1 MTAAL
6 LDEVRGLVAEA
17 RRVVGLGQADG
28 SRAAAI
34 DRIAARLDEPL
45 RVAFAGRVKAGKSTL
60 LNALVGEE
68 LAPTDAGECTRIVT
82 WYCDGHT
89 YRVTLHLR
97 RGGERQARFS
107 RDGGAL
113 DIDLGD
119 ESAEDVERI
128 EVLWPSSRLDG
139 MTLIDMPGLG
149 SAREG
154 ASEPS
159 HRFLAIG
166 GGDGDGDRN
175 GDDGGDGDDSGG
187 GGHSEADAVIYLMR
201 HLHQADLGFLEA
213 FHDGSPAG
221 ASPVNTIAV
230 LSRAD
235 EVGVCK
241 PEAMQ
246 TARRIAARYRVD
258 PRLRRLS
265 QTVVPVSGLVAQ
277 AAMTLTEAEYRALAS
292 LAAQPRREVD
302 ALLLTVDR
310 FVAEDAPAA
319 GTVTA
324 VEREALLERLGL
336 YGVRTSIRL
345 VRLKA
350 AESATELATQLR
362 DISGIEELRRLLV
375 SLFGSRRDVLKAR
388 AALAGLDTILRGFAG
403 PGADELAGEL
413 ERVAASAHELAEL
426 EVVNAIRSG
435 ACALRPDEMAEVERL
450 LDQPGATLAERLGVA
465 EGEERKALLGA
476 VDRWRRRADH
486 PLSSR
491 TVVETAG
498 AIVRTLEGLSR
509 ELRAGP

>member
-1 MTAAL
+1 VTAAL
-6 LDEVRGLVAEA
+6 LDEVRALLARA
-17 RRVVGLGQADG
+17 RRVMGSGGDA
-28 SRAAAI
+28 SRAAAV
-34 DRIAARLDEPL
+34 DDIASRLDEPL

-97 RGGERQARFS
+97 RGGSRQTRFS

-113 DIDLGD
+113 DIDLGG
-119 ESAEDVERI
+119 ESADDVERI
-128 EVLWPSSRLDG
+128 EVLWPSSRLAG

-166 GGDGDGDRN
+166 GEGDRP
-175 GDDGGDGDDSGG
+175 
-187 GGHSEADAVIYLMR
+187 SEADAVIYLMR
-201 HLHQADLGFLEA
+201 HLHQSDLGFLEA
-213 FHDGSPAG
+213 FHDRSVA

-235 EVGVCK
+235 EVGVCR

-246 TARRIAARYRVD
+246 TARRIATRYRTD

-277 AAMTLTEAEYRALAS
+277 AAVTLTEAEYRALAA
-292 LAAQPRREVD
+292 LAAAPRKDVD
-302 ALLLTVDR
+302 GLLLTVDR
-310 FVAEDAPAA
+310 FVAEDAVAA
-319 GTVTA
+319 STVTA
-324 VEREALLERLGL
+324 IERQGLLERLGL
-336 YGVRTSIRL
+336 YGVRTSVRL
-345 VRLKA
+345 IRLKA
-350 AESATELATQLR
+350 AGSATELATQLR
-362 DISGIEELRRLLV
+362 DISGIEELRRLLL
-375 SLFGSRRDVLKAR
+375 SLFGNRRDVLKAR
-388 AALAGLDTILRGFAG
+388 AALAGLETLLRGFVG
-403 PGADELAGEL
+403 PGADELAGDL
-413 ERVAASAHELAEL
+413 ERIVASAHELAEL

-435 ACALRPDEMAEVERL
+435 DCPLRPEEVAEVERL

-465 EGEERKALLGA
+465 EGEERKALLTA

-491 TVVETAG
+491 LVVETARS
-498 AIVRTLEGLSR
+498 IVRTLEGLSR
-509 ELRAGP
+509 DLAP

>member
-1 MTAAL
+1 VTATL
-6 LDEVRGLVAEA
+6 LDEVRALLA
-17 RRVVGLGQADG
+17 RAGQVMRAGGDA
-28 SRAAAI
+28 SRAAAV
-34 DRIAARLDEPL
+34 DDIASRLDEPL

-97 RGGERQARFS
+97 RGGSRQARFS

-119 ESAEDVERI
+119 DSAEDVERI
-128 EVLWPSSRLDG
+128 EVLWPSGRLSG

-166 GGDGDGDRN
+166 DEGDRP
-175 GDDGGDGDDSGG
+175 
-187 GGHSEADAVIYLMR
+187 SEADAVIYLMR

-213 FHDGSPAG
+213 FHDGAIT

-235 EVGVCK
+235 EVGACR

-246 TARRIAARYRVD
+246 TARRIAARYRSD

-277 AAMTLTEAEYRALAS
+277 AAVTVTEAEYRALAA
-292 LAAQPRREVD
+292 LAAAPRKDVD
-302 ALLLTVDR
+302 GLLLTVDR
-310 FVAEDAPAA
+310 FVADDAAAA

-324 VEREALLERLGL
+324 IEREGLLERLGL

-345 VRLKA
+345 IRLKA
-350 AESATELATQLR
+350 AGSATELATQLR
-362 DISGIEELRRLLV
+362 DISGIEELRRLLL
-375 SLFGSRRDVLKAR
+375 SLFGNRRDVLKAR
-388 AALAGLDTILRGFAG
+388 AALVGLETVLRGFAG
-403 PGADELAGEL
+403 TAADELAGDL
-413 ERVAASAHELAEL
+413 ERIVASAHELAEL

-435 ACALRPDEMAEVERL
+435 DCALRPDEVAEVERL

-465 EGEERKALLGA
+465 QGEERKALLAA
-476 VDRWRRRADH
+476 VERWRRRADH

-491 TVVETAG
+491 TVVETARS
-498 AIVRTLEGLSR
+498 IVRTLEGLSR
-509 ELRAGP
+509 DLAS